1 MPFDEYVEWALYD
14 TEIGYY
20 TREKQRVGK
29 NHGSD
34 FFTSSSLHSS
44 VWGKLL
50 IEASSTLIKEGE
62 PADYVFVE
70 IAAEPEKNSLGD
82 LPHPFKAT
90 QTIRLGEPLN
100 IPENSIV
107 FSNEWLDAQPFKRYR
122 FDPTTKNWN
131 EIGVTMKEG
140 KWREVALPHVFQ
152 NEDVILSFPKDL
164 NIKYTIDW
172 PTGAEKSLN
181 NLVKETWQG
190 LFITFDYGLDIE
202 RIFRDFPDGTGRSYS
217 NHQMDNDI
225 LEQPG
230 SKDITCHV
238 CWNQLQEN
246 LANYKFTNINL
257 QSQESFFMK
266 YASNKIQEIIENK
279 DTKQEEIGS
288 LKELIHP
295 LHLGQKFQV
304 LHGWRK

>member
-1 MPFDEYVEWALYD
+1 M
-14 TEIGYY
+14 
-20 TREKQRVGK
+20 
-29 NHGSD
+29 
-34 FFTSSSLHSS
+34 
-44 VWGKLL
+44 
-50 IEASSTLIKEGE
+50 IEASCSLIKQGD

-90 QTIRLGEPLN
+90 KTIRLGEPMK

-122 FDPTTKNWN
+122 FDPITKNWN
-131 EIGVTMKEG
+131 EIGVTIKEG
-140 KWREVALPHVFQ
+140 KWTEVALPSYLQ
-152 NEDVILSFPKDL
+152 NEDDTLTFPKDL

-172 PTGAEKSLN
+172 PTGAEASLN
-181 NLVKETWQG
+181 NLVKKTWDG

-202 RIFRDFPDGTGRSYS
+202 RIFRDFPDGTGRTYF
-217 NHQMDNDI
+217 NHQMDNNI

-238 CWNQLQEN
+238 CWNKLQEN
-246 LANYKFTNINL
+246 LVNNRFTTINL

-279 DTKQEEIGS
+279 YTKKEEIGS

-304 LHGWRK
+304 LHGWRQKYKLSNTKG